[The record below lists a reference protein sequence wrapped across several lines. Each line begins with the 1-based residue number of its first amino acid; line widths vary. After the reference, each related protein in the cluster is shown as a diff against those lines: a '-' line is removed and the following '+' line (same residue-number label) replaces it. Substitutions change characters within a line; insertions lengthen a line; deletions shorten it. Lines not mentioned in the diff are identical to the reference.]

1 MDPAWNIWRDKAT
14 AAAVGYIPQNSFAVI
29 FGSPLCPA
37 EQIPRVAKAFLAFV
51 HEEGLKPVWCCVDKS
66 TERYLAEELGWAA
79 VLAVAEER
87 INATEMDPA
96 AHDKT
101 VRRKIHRAERE
112 GVRLVEVGQEMDPT
126 VRAQLE
132 QRCRDWEARRK
143 GTQIHLTGVRPFD
156 DVQHRKYFYAV
167 DKTGKVRS
175 YLCREPRAASA
186 FCSSA
191 VRRVLMLMMASVVAA
206 VRDGRAC
213 PACAEAWLPDQVG
226 ARVPWGTAR
235 RN

>member
-1 MDPAWNIWRDKAT
+1 MLVWQLIAKYGDATNTSWVDPAWTIWRDKAT
-14 AAAVGYIPQNSFAVI
+14 AAAIGYVPQHSFAVI
-29 FGSPLCPA
+29 FGSPLCPP
-37 EQIPRVAKAFLAFV
+37 EQIPRVVKAFLAFL
-51 HEEGLKPVWCCVDKS
+51 HDENLKPVWCCIDKP

-87 INATEMDPA
+87 INPTEMDPA
-96 AHDKT
+96 THDKT

-112 GVRLVEVGQEMDPT
+112 GVRVVEVGQEMGLG

-132 QRCRDWEARRK
+132 QRCRDWEASRK

-175 YLCREPRAASA
+175 YLCSRA
-186 FCSSA
+186 
-191 VRRVLMLMMASVVAA
+191 
-206 VRDGRAC
+206 
-213 PACAEAWLPDQVG
+213 
-226 ARVPWGTAR
+226 
-235 RN
+235 